1 MGNKS
6 CLSAKLS
13 CWKKMAIIFLAKMF
27 PLSFT
32 VNYGK
37 WWTAKTIRS
46 PFDNVE
52 KCGIALF
59 YKWKEKHEK

>member
-1 MGNKS
+1 METKS
-6 CLSAKLS
+6 CLSAKTFLLE
-13 CWKKMAIIFLAKMF
+13 KIAIIFLAKMF

>member
-1 MGNKS
+1 MS
-6 CLSAKLS
+6 
-13 CWKKMAIIFLAKMF
+13 IIFLAKMF